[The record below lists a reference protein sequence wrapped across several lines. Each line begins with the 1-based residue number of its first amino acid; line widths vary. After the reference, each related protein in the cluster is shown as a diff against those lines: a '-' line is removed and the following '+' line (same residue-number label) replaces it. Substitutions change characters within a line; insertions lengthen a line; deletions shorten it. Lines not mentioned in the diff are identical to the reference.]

1 MYRLEALEPDKTNKT
16 NVNTCK
22 PECKQPDK
30 QTSSTNIIA
39 HAQSVPR
46 EGMPPASANHEV
58 KDVTILLMY
67 NMSLGFGLL
76 TFTLSHGQSYPS
88 LSLMEMKR
96 WWADFSFAIY
106 SYFFEIQYHVRMS
119 FCNFSPTCLV
129 GQSTSSLAFQNN
141 ESSVAFQNQ

>member
-1 MYRLEALEPDKTNKT
+1 MQAAR
-16 NVNTCK
+16 
-22 PECKQPDK
+22 Q
-30 QTSSTNIIA
+30 TNIKYKYHCTCTDLHNQKFRI
-39 HAQSVPR
+39 HLSQSVPR

-96 WWADFSFAIY
+96 WWTDFSFAIY

-141 ESSVAFQNQ
+141 ESSVAFQN